1 MKHIHFETIDSTNDY
16 LSNHYNELED
26 MTVVSTD
33 YQTHGKGRLSRI
45 WYGNEKSIMCSVLLK
60 EHLNDIPINILPL
73 LVAKSVHQV
82 LSKYHN
88 NIKIKWPNDLLI
100 NGLKLSGILIK
111 SIIEG
116 NLVIALI
123 IGFGININ
131 QEDFNEEIK
140 EIGTSL
146 YLETN
151 KSYDKEVILED
162 LLKQI
167 ESDLKDTKKKKQ
179 SIIDYCNKYSAI
191 KYKEISFIHNN
202 QKHHGIARRINED
215 GYLVVAVNN
224 QDYVINNSEIILSK
238 EI

>member
-131 QEDFNEEIK
+131 QLEFDEEIK
-140 EIGTSL
+140 EIATSL
-146 YLETN
+146 YLQTN
-151 KSYDKEVILED
+151 KIYDKEVILEE
-162 LLKQI
+162 LIKQL
-167 ESDLKDTKKKKQ
+167 ESDLKSIKKNPQ
-179 SIIDYCNKYSAI
+179 NIIVYCNNFSAI
-191 KYKEISFIHNN
+191 NNKKISFVQNN
-202 QKHHGIARRINED
+202 QTLTGIAERINED
-215 GYLVVAVNN
+215 GHLVVKTGN
-224 QDYVINNSEIILSK
+224 QVIQINSSEITLLK
-238 EI
+238 